1 MGISVR
7 KATLVLCLV
16 AVLAVG
22 LFGGV
27 STALALTV
35 TGPATFTARTPA
47 DGSSVGVV
55 RPPISVKAFDPKGL
69 AGSPFYSVKVD
80 GALQTATF
88 ARTDA
93 NNITL
98 SLTPRAD
105 LANGT
110 HTVYVS
116 VKNNSGVYSTTTWS
130 FDGVKGPASL
140 GTLAGARLAGRHAF
154 PAHLRDRGRHHDG
167 TDLGRD
173 RGRRHRPR
181 DVQPRQRR
189 ALGPHLRP
197 CQRRL
202 PRRDRHRHQ
211 LLGHLGHALVVLQR
225 PDLRAHAP
233 AGC

>member
-69 AGSPFYSVKVD
+69 AGSPYYSIKVD

-98 SLTPRAD
+98 SFTPRAD

-116 VKNNSGVYSTTTWS
+116 VKNNSGVYSTTTWNFVVS
-130 FDGVKGPASL
+130 KAPLPSAPLPVPGSQVATRSPLISVTVGGTTTGLTSVVTVDGATVPATFNPVNGVL
-140 GTLAGARLAGRHAF
+140 VRT
-154 PAHLRDRGRHHDG
+154 
-167 TDLGRD
+167 
-173 RGRRHRPR
+173 
-181 DVQPRQRR
+181 
-189 ALGPHLRP
+189 HLRP

-233 AGC
+233 AG